1 MTGRLYWCSCQQPL
15 LRTHSEAVGRV
26 VEVNVRADAQDLT
39 GRRQRRPG
47 QGAEDAM
54 PKKSPGRY
62 PPEDRARC
70 RPSGRM
76 RCRGW
81 STGRQARWSRHSR
94 SGRGGFTVVEERQV
108 REMLDRLASLH
119 RRAATTR
126 EVRDLEPVG
135 NGGARHGLA
144 MMASI
149 ISPVGRST
157 EGKGWPD
164 RRSREPKSPVAFKPT
179 TGGQSFQRL
188 EWSGLGPS
196 PSKRREVRLARA

>member
-1 MTGRLYWCSCQQPL
+1 
-15 LRTHSEAVGRV
+15 
-26 VEVNVRADAQDLT
+26 
-39 GRRQRRPG
+39 
-47 QGAEDAM
+47 
-54 PKKSPGRY
+54 
-62 PPEDRARC
+62 
-70 RPSGRM
+70 
-76 RCRGW
+76 
-81 STGRQARWSRHSR
+81 
-94 SGRGGFTVVEERQV
+94 VVEERQV

-157 EGKGWPD
+157 SSVGWAVDGREGVAGPSVT
-164 RRSREPKSPVAFKPT
+164 RPKSPVAFKPT

-188 EWSGLGPS
+188 EGYWARAE